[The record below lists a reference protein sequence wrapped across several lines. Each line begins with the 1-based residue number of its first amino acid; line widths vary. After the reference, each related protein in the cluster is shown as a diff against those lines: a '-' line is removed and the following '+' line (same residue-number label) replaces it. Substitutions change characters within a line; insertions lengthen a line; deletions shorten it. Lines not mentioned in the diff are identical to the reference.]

1 MMSQTVMLPHMY
13 QNPEAA
19 VVAQYG
25 TNSGHQLD
33 SRKVQD
39 EVRCLRPPRRR
50 RGMARVASRADRG
63 WRRSWRTSTRRCSRS
78 SARCAPPWDRAAR
91 PRAGGRL
98 AFTRPRPQIG
108 HVEDMVVLDNLSDHL
123 VGNVYV
129 KFTREEDS
137 LKALQVFN
145 GRFYAGRQLAAELS
159 PVTDFREARCRQ
171 FVDGTC
177 KRGHFCNFMHVKK
190 ISESLKRDLMEE
202 QPHAAE
208 SDSEDDDDDDDEDER
223 KRHKRRKDRRRSR
236 SRSGSRD
243 RRRRRDR
250 SRRSKSGD
258 RKSRHRDHDK
268 RKRSRS
274 RDRARDRDRAHDSA
288 GADDAGAA

>member
-1 MMSQTVMLPHMY
+1 M
-13 QNPEAA
+13 
-19 VVAQYG
+19 
-25 TNSGHQLD
+25 
-33 SRKVQD
+33 
-39 EVRCLRPPRRR
+39 
-50 RGMARVASRADRG
+50 
-63 WRRSWRTSTRRCSRS
+63 
-78 SARCAPPWDRAAR
+78 
-91 PRAGGRL
+91 
-98 AFTRPRPQIG
+98 
-108 HVEDMVVLDNLSDHL
+108 VLDNLSDHL

-159 PVTDFREARCRQ
+159 PVTDFKEARCRQ

-190 ISESLKRDLMEE
+190 ISQSLIRELQEE

-208 SDSEDDDDDDDEDER
+208 ESESESEDDEDDR
-223 KRHKRRKDRRRSR
+223 KRRKKRKEKRRSR

-243 RRRRRDR
+243 RRRRRSRSRGR
-250 SRRSKSGD
+250 SRRSRSGD
-258 RKSRHRDHDK
+258 RKSRHRDRDK

-274 RDRARDRDRAHDSA
+274 RDRSGDAA
-288 GADDAGAA
+288 GAEDADGK